1 MMYVTITLWI
11 AMINGLLVS
20 SSEAQSSSPVLDL
33 LTKTLIRTFET
44 PIAVSESSKEKF
56 SVDIMLDNDVFNLDD
71 ALRLF
76 IQQFL
81 IALVNGRIDY
91 LPDDWETRFPAYAR
105 VIRGVNGILDLLAE
119 RTLSQISM
127 KDIRPFVKSKSFH
140 LE

>member
-1 MMYVTITLWI
+1 MYVTIILWA

-20 SSEAQSSSPVLDL
+20 SSKAQSSSSPVLDL

-44 PIAVSESSKEKF
+44 PIAVSESSKDKF
-56 SVDIMLDNDVFNLDD
+56 SVDIMLENDVFNLDD

-105 VIRGVNGILDLLAE
+105 VIQGVNSVLDLLAE
-119 RTLSQISM
+119 RTLSEISM
-127 KDIRPFVKSKSFH
+127 KDIRPFVKSKPFH
-140 LE
+140 LK